1 MSKSGPLRD
10 FVRANLTLSNAEIAR
25 LGTEQGLELTTSK
38 VASHRYGINQQ
49 AKAKSGKHASKPAKH
64 AGKANGKTKAAAVPD
79 NPNTAA
85 EAKLRR
91 VAFEVGF
98 ETFRKVYEEFE
109 ALHRGM
115 Q

>member
-1 MSKSGPLRD
+1 MSKPGPLRE
-10 FVRANLTLSNAEIAR
+10 FVRSHLDLSNAEIAR

-49 AKAKSGKHASKPAKH
+49 AKAKPSKPKGTKH
-64 AGKANGKTKAAAVPD
+64 AGKSNGKAAAATPD
-79 NPNTAA
+79 NPNAAA

>member
-1 MSKSGPLRD
+1 MSKPGPLRE

-49 AKAKSGKHASKPAKH
+49 AKAKASKPSKPAKH
-64 AGKANGKTKAAAVPD
+64 AGKANGKTKAAAIPD
-79 NPNTAA
+79 NPNAAA